1 MRRNKTP
8 FFPLNY
14 TGMTPDQD
22 GPDRGLLH
30 NFVGYPVFKG
40 PEKQLSIDRQTRP
53 SRPHNGQYT
62 KTGPLVNRLRTNFLQ
77 KVVHWWTEAVE

>member
-30 NFVGYPVFKG
+30 NFVGYPVFNG
-40 PEKQLSIDRQTRP
+40 PGNFASPGDRQARSFRP
-53 SRPHNGQYT
+53 RERKYT
-62 KTGPLVNRLRTNFLQ
+62 QPEREVNN
-77 KVVHWWTEAVE
+77 K